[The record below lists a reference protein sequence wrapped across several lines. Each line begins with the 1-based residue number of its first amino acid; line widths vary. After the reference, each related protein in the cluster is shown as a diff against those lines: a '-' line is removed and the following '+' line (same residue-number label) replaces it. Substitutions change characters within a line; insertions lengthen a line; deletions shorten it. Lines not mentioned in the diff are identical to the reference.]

1 MDFNFSIY
9 TTSLTL
15 EILDIPPS
23 HIFPTFVIGTLTYC
37 AILVFNMTIILTI
50 AFNRKLHKP
59 MYILLFN
66 MPVNDIM
73 GSTAFFPQLV
83 SSIISQNRFISYSSC
98 FFQAFVAHL
107 YGAGS
112 FLILTAMAYDRYIA
126 ICCPLKY
133 NSLMTPNNLL
143 KIILTM
149 WTIDFTVVGLLLAL
163 SYHKEIC
170 STKIVDMF
178 CNNPSLVKLIC
189 GDTRLNNYYGLFT
202 IASFNGLL
210 LLVVIFTYVQILMNV
225 MIKRQSEAKSKAIQ
239 TCGTH
244 LIVFLFY
251 EFCVV
256 CVLLAHRF
264 EAASPNLRRATGAS
278 MMIFPPIV
286 NPLVY
291 GLKIKEIRQSITLFL
306 YRKISSQKQND
317 KIRIKSRKH
326 VSVS

>member
-15 EILDIPPS
+15 ETLDMPPS
-23 HIFPTFVIGTLTYC
+23 DIFPAFLLGTFTYC
-37 AILVFNMTIILTI
+37 AVLVFNLTIILTI

-73 GSTAFFPQLV
+73 GSTAIFPQLV
-83 SSIISQNRFISYSSC
+83 SSILSQNRLISYSAC
-98 FFQAFVAHL
+98 FFQALLSHL

-163 SYHKEIC
+163 SYRKEIC
-170 STKIVDMF
+170 STKIVDLF

-189 GDTRLNNYYGLFT
+189 DDTSLNNYYGLFT

-210 LLVVIFTYVQILMNV
+210 LLVVIFTYVQILMTV
-225 MIKRQSEAKSKAIQ
+225 VIKRHSDAKSKAIQ

-251 EFCVV
+251 EFCVAFV
-256 CVLLAHRF
+256 VLAHRF
-264 EAASPNLRRATGAS
+264 ETASPNLRRATGAS
-278 MMIFPPIV
+278 VMIFPPIV

-291 GLKIKEIRQSITLFL
+291 GLKTKEIRQSINLFFK
-306 YRKISSQKQND
+306 RKISSQKHND
-317 KIRIKSRKH
+317 KIRQVKKQLQ
-326 VSVS
+326 

>member
-1 MDFNFSIY
+1 MDSNFSIY
-9 TTSLTL
+9 TTTLTL
-15 EILDIPPS
+15 EPLDIPSS
-23 HIFPTFVIGTLTYC
+23 HIFPAFLIGTLTYC
-37 AILVFNMTIILTI
+37 AVLVFNMTIILTI

-83 SSIISQNRFISYSSC
+83 SSILSQNRSITYSAC
-98 FFQAFVAHL
+98 FVQALLTHL

-133 NSLMTPNNLL
+133 NTLMTPNNLL
-143 KIILTM
+143 KIIILM
-149 WTIDFTVVGLLLAL
+149 WTIDFTMIGLLLAF

-170 STKIVDMF
+170 STKIVDLF
-178 CNNPSLVKLIC
+178 CNNPSLMKLIC

-202 IASFNGLL
+202 IAFYNGLL
-210 LLVVIFTYVQILMNV
+210 LLVIIFTYVHILLTV
-225 MIKRQSEAKSKAIQ
+225 VIKRQSDAKSKAIQ

-244 LIVFLFY
+244 LIVFLCL
-251 EFCVV
+251 EFSAVFAM
-256 CVLLAHRF
+256 LAHRF
-264 EAASPNLRRATGAS
+264 EAVSLNLRRVIGAS
-278 MMIFPPIV
+278 VMIIPPIV

-291 GLKIKEIRQSITLFL
+291 GLKTKEIRQCLNLFFCKKL
-306 YRKISSQKQND
+306 LTKQKEKH
-317 KIRIKSRKH
+317 KIRCMKNQPN
-326 VSVS
+326 